1 MFIYVVVHLIS
12 DYKCPIK
19 IHKNEK
25 ILPSQCQGSS
35 WVRHKSVII

>member
-19 IHKNEK
+19 IHKNEI
-25 ILPSQCQGSS
+25 ILPSQCEGSS
-35 WVRHKSVII
+35 